1 MYAISPR
8 RLLYPQRNTDKA
20 QEPIMKIG
28 EKVRHATRPDCG
40 IGQIAEIYPDGTLK
54 VDFPAG
60 PFSGVTLDT
69 VVSVEAELLAAKH
82 DGLREH
88 VTEVLFGGDVPLAD
102 QIYAR
107 DCASWWLPEDYGVV
121 KNRAAQATAKRR
133 AAEDAERHKQ
143 RRIQLRS
150 QVLGLIVQGHS
161 VEAEALYRQSCST
174 WWDEQSY
181 ASAKKTECRI
191 RDFLSIYR
199 DGTLGQLDEFFL
211 AHRDLDLGLDEY
223 VELKKQRL
231 TRLLAQVGQ
240 SLDDEQLSACARP
253 ERRML
258 IRARAGSGKTLTL
271 CARASLAI
279 RDEHLDPDQV
289 LIVAFNKSAAL
300 EVSKRMQKDFGCS
313 SFQNARTFHSL
324 AYQLAKPK
332 KQLLFDEG
340 RHPSKRAQTIFV
352 QRLLERVLKANPAV
366 KQMLYEFFRK
376 EIEEIERIGR
386 DLSPADYRLFR
397 RSLEQVSLAG
407 ERVRS
412 TGEKYI
418 ADFLFEHGIPYR
430 YEPIVEWWKTAPGQ
444 QSQPYRPDFSII
456 ANGRQYI
463 LEHWAI
469 APDDPHAALPDDW
482 DTTVVEYREQIYRK
496 RDYWE
501 GKDTPLL
508 ETNAQQ
514 IKGNREGFEAH
525 LKLLL
530 ESTGIPCQRLP
541 DQEIIRRVFEKEFHI
556 SRMAEQFLQ
565 FIQRAKKRCL
575 SVDEVSKLISNQTK
589 TDERRTLF
597 HQLSLLMYREYQ
609 SELDAKNAIDFDDL
623 LQMATEEVRRQG
635 ASTEIYLGNSS
646 SIRIGNLRWLLV
658 DEYQDFSELYY
669 RMLQAILEAN
679 SSLRLMA
686 VGDDWQAINGFAGAE
701 LRFFEGFDRY
711 FPGAGETTIAT
722 NYRSAR
728 AVVEWGNRLMSGRGI
743 QARSKKNALSGETRV
758 IDISQIWIEFRDEP
772 QFAAEREKDRLFLP
786 TSCDGKP
793 PTMGERRLARVLKS
807 AAALH
812 HQTGSKKLLLVSR
825 TKLPYGV
832 ELGHLQRRLVG
843 VIAALT
849 GENPDTVK
857 PRIRVMTAH
866 TSKGQED
873 DAVIVLDA
881 SENNFPKVHPDN
893 LLYEIFGV
901 TAAEVLAEERRL
913 FYVAITRPAE
923 KLWILTDAESISS
936 YVTQLKS
943 DVDADGHDQSVS
955 AVKMEMRGD
964 SATYER
970 LRGLIEALPDAHR
983 SSNEKE
989 SNLVID
995 PWQEVFA
1002 DVVASLQQ
1010 LTVEMSRIPG
1020 LTSPVVAFE
1029 LEGSDDLVAEL
1040 AWPDHNPPLAILTGG
1055 QFEYASEW
1063 ENDGWKTIDGRAL
1076 VQTGL
1081 GPLIDFLGLIACKDS
1096 HSLPRQE
1103 PEKESDEDS
1112 VILHCTVAGLRH
1124 ALGKLL
1130 PSEIFRHKDSVELQR
1145 ESKNAEDTFAVRVM
1159 HNNKKIGY
1167 LPKPQSVAI
1176 ARQLDGGH
1184 VLIGKIDTMDDST
1197 LAVRIVIS
1205 SVLKTGVTH

>member
-1 MYAISPR
+1 
-8 RLLYPQRNTDKA
+8 
-20 QEPIMKIG
+20 MKIG

-40 IGQIAEIYPDGTLK
+40 IGHVAEIYPDGTLK
-54 VDFPAG
+54 VDFPVG
-60 PFSGVTLDT
+60 TFSGVPCDT
-69 VVSVEAELLAAKH
+69 VISVEAELLVAKRE
-82 DGLREH
+82 GLREH
-88 VTEVLFGGDVPLAD
+88 VTELLFAGDFQLAD

-107 DCASWWLPEDYGVV
+107 DCASWWNSKDYGVA
-121 KNRAAQATAKRR
+121 KDRAFQATAKRR
-133 AAEDAERHKQ
+133 AAEDAKRQEQERLQ
-143 RRIQLRS
+143 IRS
-150 QVLGLIVQGHS
+150 QVLNLIVQGRS
-161 VEAEALYRQSCST
+161 AEAESLYRQSCSA

-181 ASAKKTECRI
+181 ALSKQKQNCI
-191 RDFLSIYR
+191 REFLDRYR
-199 DGTLGQLDEFFL
+199 NGTLGQLDEFFL
-211 AHRDLDLGLDEY
+211 ARRDLDLGLDDY
-223 VELKKQRL
+223 VELKKSRL

-253 ERRML
+253 ERRLL
-258 IRARAGSGKTLTL
+258 IRARAGSGKTRTL
-271 CARASLAI
+271 CARASVAI
-279 RDEHLDPDQV
+279 HDERLDPDQV

-300 EVSKRMQKDFGCS
+300 EVTKRMQKDFGCT

-340 RHPSKRAQTIFV
+340 RHPSKRAQTVFV
-352 QRLLERVLKANPAV
+352 QRLLERVLKAKPAV

-386 DLSPADYRLFR
+386 DLSPTDYRLFR

-418 ADFLFEHGIPYR
+418 ADFLFEHGVTYR
-430 YEPIVEWWKTAPGQ
+430 YEPIVDWWKTAPGQ

-469 APDDPHAALPDDW
+469 DPNNPNATLPDDW
-482 DTTVVEYREQIYRK
+482 DTTAAEYREQIYRK

-508 ETNAQQ
+508 ETNSQQ
-514 IKGNREGFEAH
+514 IQGSREGFEAH

-530 ESTGIPCQRLP
+530 GSAGIPCQRLP
-541 DQEIIRRVFEKEFHI
+541 DEEIIRRVFEKDFHI

-575 SVDEVSKLISNQTK
+575 SVNDVSKLVSQQTK
-589 TDERRTLF
+589 TDGRRALF
-597 HQLSLLMYREYQ
+597 HQLALLMYREYQ
-609 SELDAKNAIDFDDL
+609 SELDAQNAIDFDDL
-623 LQMATEEVRRQG
+623 LRMATDEVRRQG
-635 ASTEIYLGNSS
+635 ASTAIYLGNSS
-646 SIRIGNLRWLLV
+646 SIRIGDLRWLLV

-669 RMLQAILEAN
+669 RMLHAILEAN

-701 LRFFEGFDRY
+701 LRFFEDFEEY

-728 AVVEWGNRLMSGRGI
+728 AVVEWGNRLMNGRGV
-743 QARSKKNALSGETRV
+743 QARPRKNALSGETRV
-758 IDISQIWIEFRDEP
+758 IDTSQIWIEFRDDP
-772 QFAAEREKDRLFLP
+772 QFAVEREKDRIFLP
-786 TSCDGKP
+786 TSGDGKP
-793 PTMGERRLARVLKS
+793 PTMGEKRLARVLKS

-825 TKLPYGV
+825 TKLAYGV
-832 ELGHLQRRLVG
+832 ELAYLQRRLVN
-843 VIAALT
+843 VIVALT
-849 GENPDTVK
+849 GEDPDTVK

-866 TSKGQED
+866 TSKGQEE

-923 KLWILTDAESISS
+923 KLWILTDAESTSS

-943 DVDADGHDQSVS
+943 DVDAGGRDQS
-955 AVKMEMRGD
+955 ALAAKIERRGD
-964 SATYER
+964 PATFER
-970 LRGLIEALPDAHR
+970 LRGLIEALPDTLQ
-983 SSNEKE
+983 SSIEKPSE
-989 SNLVID
+989 PTTD
-995 PWQEVFA
+995 PWQEVIA
-1002 DVVASLQQ
+1002 DVVASLKP
-1010 LTVEMSRIPG
+1010 LAIEMSRSLG
-1020 LTSPVVAFE
+1020 LTVPVVAFE
-1029 LEGSDDLVAEL
+1029 LNGSDDLVAEL
-1040 AWPDHNPPLAILTGG
+1040 AWPESTPPLAILSGA

-1063 ENDGWKTIDGRAL
+1063 ESVGWKTIEGNAL
-1076 VQTGL
+1076 IQSGL
-1081 GPLIDFLGLIACKDS
+1081 GLLTAFLGLAPGMTS
-1096 HSLPRQE
+1096 QSPTSQE
-1103 PEKESDEDS
+1103 QEARLEAETAMLYCP
-1112 VILHCTVAGLRH
+1112 VAGLRH
-1124 ALGKLL
+1124 VLGTRL
-1130 PSEIFRHKDSVELQR
+1130 PSELFRHEDRVELQR
-1145 ESKNAEDTFAVRVM
+1145 ESKNVEDTFAVRVM
-1159 HNNKKIGY
+1159 HNDKKIGY
-1167 LPKPQSVAI
+1167 LPKPHSTAI
-1176 ARQLDGGH
+1176 ARQLDGGE
-1184 VLIGKIDTMDDST
+1184 VLNGKIATIDNAT
-1197 LAVRIVIS
+1197 LNVRIAIWAGAKNRVA
-1205 SVLKTGVTH
+1205 H

>member
-1 MYAISPR
+1 
-8 RLLYPQRNTDKA
+8 
-20 QEPIMKIG
+20 MKIG
-28 EKVRHATRPDCG
+28 ERIRHRTRMEMG
-40 IGQIAEIYPDGTLK
+40 IGVITEIYPDGAVK
-54 VDFPAG
+54 VE
-60 PFSGVTLDT
+60 FSSDLFDGIQQGSVI
-69 VVSVEAELLAAKH
+69 SVEEELLQAKRE
-82 DGLREH
+82 GLREH
-88 VTEVLFGGDVPLAD
+88 VAELLFSGDLQLAE
-102 QIYAR
+102 QIYTR
-107 DCASWWLPEDYGVV
+107 DCASWWDTEDFAET
-121 KNRAAQATAKRR
+121 KNRAVQAIAKRR
-133 AAEDAERHKQ
+133 TAEDAKRQEQ
-143 RRIQLRS
+143 ERIQLRS
-150 QVLGLIVQGHS
+150 QVLNLIVQGRS
-161 VEAEALYRQSCST
+161 AEADALYRQSCST

-181 ASAKKTECRI
+181 LSAKQKEDRI
-191 RDFLSIYR
+191 REFLDMYR

-211 AHRDLDLGLDEY
+211 ARCDLELGLDDY
-223 VELKKQRL
+223 VELKQRRL
-231 TRLLAQVGQ
+231 TRLLAEVGQ

-253 ERRML
+253 ERRLL
-258 IRARAGSGKTLTL
+258 IRARAGSGKTRTL
-271 CARASLAI
+271 CARASVAI
-279 RDEHLDPDQV
+279 RDERLDPDQV

-300 EVSKRMQKDFGCS
+300 EVTKRMQKDFGCM

-332 KQLLFDEG
+332 QQLLFDEG
-340 RHPSKRAQTIFV
+340 RHPSKRAQTVFV

-386 DLSPADYRLFR
+386 DLSPTDYRLFR

-418 ADFLFEHGIPYR
+418 ADLFFEHGITYR
-430 YEPIVEWWKTAPGQ
+430 YEPIVEWWKIAPGQ

-469 APDDPHAALPDDW
+469 DPDNPNATLPDDW
-482 DTTVVEYREQIYRK
+482 DTTAAEYREQIDRK
-496 RDYWE
+496 RNYWE

-508 ETNAQQ
+508 ETNSQQ
-514 IKGNREGFEAH
+514 IQGSREGFEAH

-530 ESTGIPCQRLP
+530 ETSGIRCQRLP
-541 DQEIIRRVFEKEFHI
+541 DEEIIRRVFEKDFHI

-589 TDERRTLF
+589 TDERRALF
-597 HQLSLLMYREYQ
+597 HQLALLMYREYQ
-609 SELDAKNAIDFDDL
+609 SELDAQNAIDFDDL
-623 LQMATEEVRRQG
+623 LRMATDEVRRQG
-635 ASTEIYLGNSS
+635 ASTAIYLGNSS
-646 SIRIGNLRWLLV
+646 SIRIGDLRWLLV

-669 RMLQAILEAN
+669 RMLKAILEAN

-701 LRFFEGFDRY
+701 LRFFEGFDGY

-728 AVVEWGNRLMSGRGI
+728 AVVDWGNRLMSGRGV
-743 QARSKKNALSGETRV
+743 QARPKRNALSGETRV

-772 QFAAEREKDRLFLP
+772 QFAAEREKDRIFLP
-786 TSCDGKP
+786 TSDDGKP
-793 PTMGERRLARVLKS
+793 PTMGEKRLARVLKS

-825 TKLPYGV
+825 TKLAYGV
-832 ELGHLQRRLVG
+832 ELGYLQRRLVD

-849 GENPDTVK
+849 GENSDTVK

-866 TSKGQED
+866 TSKGQEE

-923 KLWILTDAESISS
+923 KLWILTDAESTSS
-936 YVTQLKS
+936 YVTQLKG
-943 DVDADGHDQSVS
+943 DADAADHDQP
-955 AVKMEMRGD
+955 ALAAKKEKRGD
-964 SATYER
+964 SAIYER
-970 LRGLIEALPDAHR
+970 LRALIDALPDAHQ
-983 SSNEKE
+983 SSSEE
-989 SNLVID
+989 QSDPATD
-995 PWQEVFA
+995 PWQEVIA
-1002 DVVASLQQ
+1002 DVVASLQPI
-1010 LTVEMSRIPG
+1010 TAEMSRIPG
-1020 LTSPVVAFE
+1020 LPVPFVAFE
-1029 LEGSDDLVAEL
+1029 LDGGDDLVAEL
-1040 AWPDHNPPLAILTGG
+1040 AWPDHARPLAILSGA

-1063 ENDGWKTIDGRAL
+1063 ESVGWKTIEGSAL
-1076 VQTGL
+1076 IQTGL
-1081 GPLIDFLGLIACKDS
+1081 GQLIALLGLTAGMAS
-1096 HSLPRQE
+1096 PSLPRQE
-1103 PEKESDEDS
+1103 PETRSKEDTAM
-1112 VILHCTVAGLRH
+1112 LYCAVAGLRH
-1124 ALGKLL
+1124 AIGKVL
-1130 PSEIFRHKDSVELQR
+1130 PSKVFRAGDCLDLQR

-1159 HNNKKIGY
+1159 HNDKKIGY
-1167 LPKPQSVAI
+1167 LPKPHSVAI
-1176 ARQLDGGH
+1176 ARQLDGGDALNGTI
-1184 VLIGKIDTMDDST
+1184 VTIDDST
-1197 LAVRIVIS
+1197 FSVRIAIC
-1205 SVLKTGVTH
+1205 LGTKTRVAH

>member
-1 MYAISPR
+1 
-8 RLLYPQRNTDKA
+8 
-20 QEPIMKIG
+20 MKIG

-54 VDFPAG
+54 VKFPSDS
-60 PFSGVTLDT
+60 FSGVTIDT
-69 VVSVEAELLAAKH
+69 VISVEAELLAAKR

-88 VTEVLFGGDVPLAD
+88 VTELLFSGDILLAD

-107 DCASWWLPEDYGVV
+107 DCASWWRSEDYGAA
-121 KNRAAQATAKRR
+121 KGRATQALAKRW
-133 AAEDAERHKQ
+133 AVEDAKSQEQ
-143 RRIQLRS
+143 ERIQLRS
-150 QVLGLIVQGHS
+150 QLLDLLVQGRSH
-161 VEAEALYRQSCST
+161 EADALYRQSCSA

-181 ASAKKTECRI
+181 ALAKQKENCI
-191 RDFLSIYR
+191 RAFLDIYR
-199 DGTLGQLDEFFL
+199 DGTLGELDEFFL
-211 AHRDLDLGLDEY
+211 ARHDLDLGLDNY
-223 VELKKQRL
+223 VELKKRRL
-231 TRLLAQVGQ
+231 TRLLAEVGQ

-253 ERRML
+253 ERRVL
-258 IRARAGSGKTLTL
+258 IRARAGSGKTRTL
-271 CARASLAI
+271 CARASVAI
-279 RDEHLDPDQV
+279 RDERLDPDQV

-300 EVSKRMQKDFGCS
+300 EVTKRMQKDFGCT

-397 RSLEQVSLAG
+397 RSLDQVSLAG

-418 ADFLFEHGIPYR
+418 ADFLFEHGVTYR
-430 YEPIVEWWKTAPGQ
+430 HEPIVDWWKTAPGQ

-469 APDDPHAALPDDW
+469 DPDNPKATLPDDW
-482 DTTVVEYREQIYRK
+482 DTTAAEYREQIYRK

-508 ETNAQQ
+508 ETNSQQ
-514 IKGNREGFEAH
+514 IQGSREGFEAH
-525 LKLLL
+525 LKILL

-541 DQEIIRRVFEKEFHI
+541 DEEIIRRVFEKDFHI

-575 SVDEVSKLISNQTK
+575 SVGDVSKLISHQTRA
-589 TDERRTLF
+589 DGRRALF
-597 HQLSLLMYREYQ
+597 HQLALLMYREYQ
-609 SELDAKNAIDFDDL
+609 SELDAQNAIDFDDL
-623 LQMATEEVRRQG
+623 LRMATDEVRRQG
-635 ASTEIYLGNSS
+635 ASTAIYLGNSS
-646 SIRIGNLRWLLV
+646 SIRIADLRWLLV

-701 LRFFEGFDRY
+701 LRFFEDFEKY

-728 AVVEWGNRLMSGRGI
+728 AVVEWGNRLMNGRGV
-743 QARSKKNALSGETRV
+743 QARPKKNALSGETRV
-758 IDISQIWIEFRDEP
+758 IDISQIWIEFRDDP
-772 QFAAEREKDRLFLP
+772 QFAAEREKDSIFLP
-786 TSCDGKP
+786 TSDDGKP
-793 PTMGERRLARVLKS
+793 PTMGEKRLARVLKS

-825 TKLPYGV
+825 TKLAYGV
-832 ELGHLQRRLVG
+832 EPGYLQRRLVD
-843 VIAALT
+843 VIVALT
-849 GENPDTVK
+849 GEDPDTVK

-866 TSKGQED
+866 TSKGQEE

-913 FYVAITRPAE
+913 FYVAITRSAE
-923 KLWILTDAESISS
+923 KLWILTDAESTSS

-943 DVDADGHDQSVS
+943 DVDTGGHDQS
-955 AVKMEMRGD
+955 APPARMEKRGD
-964 SATYER
+964 PATYER
-970 LRGLIEALPDAHR
+970 LRGLIDALPDTHQ
-983 SSNEKE
+983 SSIE
-989 SNLVID
+989 NLSEPATD
-995 PWQEVFA
+995 PWQEVIV
-1002 DVVASLQQ
+1002 DVVASLQP
-1010 LTVEMSRIPG
+1010 LTTEMSQVPG
-1020 LTSPVVAFE
+1020 LTVPVVAFE
-1029 LEGSDDLVAEL
+1029 LDGSDDLVAEL
-1040 AWPDHNPPLAILTGG
+1040 AWPDHNPPLAILSGA
-1055 QFEYASEW
+1055 QFEYSREW
-1063 ENDGWKTIDGRAL
+1063 ENVGWKTIEGSTLIQA
-1076 VQTGL
+1076 GL
-1081 GPLIDFLGLIACKDS
+1081 GPLIATLRVTAGMAS
-1096 HSLPRQE
+1096 HSPPSQQ
-1103 PEKESDEDS
+1103 PEARLEADTAM
-1112 VILHCTVAGLRH
+1112 VYCTVSGLRH
-1124 ALGKLL
+1124 ALGKHL
-1130 PSEIFRHKDSVELQR
+1130 PSELFHQEDRVELQR
-1145 ESKNAEDTFAVRVM
+1145 ESKNIEDTFAVRVM
-1159 HNNKKIGY
+1159 HNDKKIGY
-1167 LPKPQSVAI
+1167 LPKPHSIGIAMQIDHGETLTGTIQSINDSAI
-1176 ARQLDGGH
+1176 DIRIAICTGRNGR
-1184 VLIGKIDTMDDST
+1184 
-1197 LAVRIVIS
+1197 LA
-1205 SVLKTGVTH
+1205 H